1 MKSRAVWMGLGAVV
15 VLLGAGGAWAQK
27 ESKAKLRAETLASEA
42 RALANPRGCEKVEQ
56 CVLADFGNKP
66 CGGPR
71 EYLPYCSRTTDAQA
85 LQKKLD
91 SLKDAERQ
99 WQTEAGLMSNCGL
112 TRKPL
117 LRFVDGE
124 CRAR

>member
-1 MKSRAVWMGLGAVV
+1 MTSRAVWMGLGV
-15 VLLGAGGAWAQK
+15 VLLAASGAWAQK
-27 ESKAKLRAETLASEA
+27 GSASKQRAETLAGEA
-42 RALANPRGCEKVEQ
+42 KALANPRGCDKVEQ

-71 EYLPYCSRTTDAQA
+71 EYLPYCSRTTDEKA
-85 LQKKLD
+85 LQAKLD
-91 SLKDAERQ
+91 SLKEAERQ
-99 WQTEAGLMSNCGL
+99 WQTEAGLLSNCGL